1 MKIKT
6 NQIGQEQ
13 RYREQRNHRNRLGR
27 KKKNRGPNRAGRRR
41 TEDQIGQEE
50 EDSYLKGRLR
60 LDGKRKELRKK
71 RTDEEEEEILKE
83 NGGTRF
89 SKTQV
94 PSGISSKHYHLHLE
108 F

>member
-1 MKIKT
+1 MKRKSKQIKSD
-6 NQIGQEQ
+6 
-13 RYREQRNHRNRLGR
+13 
-27 KKKNRGPNRAGRRR
+27 KNRDTENKGTIGPNRAGRRR